1 MYTNAKLK
9 SNGEEPDLETTA
21 AAAAMLKKRNI
32 EAATAGDVDMD
43 GEPVAA
49 VTAASKVGRTGN
61 PLGRFLN
68 GR

>member
-1 MYTNAKLK
+1 
-9 SNGEEPDLETTA
+9 
-21 AAAAMLKKRNI
+21 MLKKRNI